1 MTVMKTLKRYLN
13 ILWLA
18 IGAGMSICLGGGVY
32 LMSENKI
39 LGAFLFSVGLCTILV
54 FKFNLFTG
62 MVGYIPNNKP
72 IYILDVVTVWLG
84 NLLGTYAFA
93 TLMGFT
99 RIGDKLEL
107 AATSLVEKKLND
119 NAISLIILGVFC
131 GLLMFI
137 AVDSYKK
144 YIDTKPFNALFMEII
159 CVTVFILAGFEHSI
173 ADMFY
178 FAAAGKY
185 FEGFGV
191 LGLVTLGNALG
202 GMLIPVIYKISGAL
216 TKE

>member
-1 MTVMKTLKRYLN
+1 MKTFKRYLN
-13 ILWLA
+13 ILLLA
-18 IGAGMSICLGGGVY
+18 IGSGMSICLGGGVY
-32 LMSENKI
+32 LACENKI

-72 IYILDVVTVWLG
+72 AYIFDVAVVWLG
-84 NLLGTYAFA
+84 NLIGAYSFA
-93 TLMGFT
+93 TIMSFT
-99 RIGDKLEL
+99 RIGEKLKL
-107 AATSLVEKKLND
+107 TATSLVEKKLND
-119 NAISLIILGVFC
+119 NAISLIILGIFC

-144 YIDTKPFNALFMEII
+144 YIDTKPLNALFMEVV
-159 CVTVFILAGFEHSI
+159 CVAVFIIAGFEHSI
-173 ADMFY
+173 ADMYY

-185 FEGFGV
+185 FDGFGV
-191 LGLVTLGNALG
+191 LGLVTLGNAIG

>member
-1 MTVMKTLKRYLN
+1 MKILKKYLN
-13 ILWLA
+13 ILLLA
-18 IGAGMSICLGGGVY
+18 IGSGMSICLGGGVY
-32 LMSENKI
+32 LACENKI

-72 IYILDVVTVWLG
+72 AYILDVAVVWLG
-84 NLLGTYAFA
+84 NLIGAYSFA
-93 TLMGFT
+93 TLMSFT
-99 RIGDKLEL
+99 RIGEKLKL
-107 AATSLVEKKLND
+107 TATSLVEKKLND
-119 NAISLIILGVFC
+119 NAISLIILGIFC

-144 YIDTKPFNALFMEII
+144 YIDTKPLNALFMEVV
-159 CVTVFILAGFEHSI
+159 CVAVFIIAGFEHSI
-173 ADMFY
+173 ADMYY

-191 LGLVTLGNALG
+191 LGLVTLGNAIG

>member
-1 MTVMKTLKRYLN
+1 MKAIKNYLN
-13 ILWLA
+13 TLLLA
-18 IGAGMSICLGGGVY
+18 IGSGMCICLGGAVY
-32 LMSENKI
+32 LMCENKA

-72 IYILDVVTVWLG
+72 KYVLDVAVTWLG
-84 NLLGTYAFA
+84 NLIGAYSFA

-99 RIGDKLEL
+99 RIGEKLKL
-107 AATSLVEKKLND
+107 TATSLVEKKLCD
-119 NAISLIILGVFC
+119 NAPSLIILGVFC

-144 YIDTKPFNALFMEII
+144 YIDTKPFNAVLMEIM

-185 FEGFGV
+185 LEGFGV
-191 LGLVTLGNALG
+191 LGLVTIGNAIG
-202 GMLIPVIYKISGAL
+202 GMLIPVIMKISGGL
-216 TKE
+216 TNK